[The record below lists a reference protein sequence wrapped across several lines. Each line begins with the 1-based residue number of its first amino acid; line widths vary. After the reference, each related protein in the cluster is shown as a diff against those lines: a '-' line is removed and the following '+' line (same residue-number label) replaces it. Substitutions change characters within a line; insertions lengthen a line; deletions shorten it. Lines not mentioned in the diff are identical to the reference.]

1 MTDPSTPQG
10 FFAGISASEAGQ
22 LLSLSANCLQV
33 VGFALQIY
41 DQVEGDQDVLDA
53 ITALSQ
59 KLDQDFAQLGNLIE
73 QQIQLVLQNENAIAL
88 AQALSHSGA
97 AMDHL
102 ITWMRTKGPS
112 DLAAADNESD
122 LGIQFFLALPANG
135 SDPGQASQTQ
145 PYFLPGIAKAGTIR
159 LLVLQARD
167 GTHLWTVG
175 PDVSEMQQI
184 IALMDGML
192 SFVEATVNAAH
203 STVWEN
209 EPGIADPVILG
220 YMHEE
225 HSHNLQFFSAGP
237 PATNAASFATLPK
250 RVSAA
255 RAAADAARTAGVT
268 AELSYM
274 GIPGYQT
281 LVDGSWKAAITNP
294 LTGVHLPIGDHPV
307 EVASGRK

>member
-1 MTDPSTPQG
+1 MTTPSTPQG

-41 DQVEGDQDVLDA
+41 DQVEGDQDVVDA
-53 ITALSQ
+53 IAALSQ

-88 AQALSHSGA
+88 AQALSHSGT

-102 ITWMRTKGPS
+102 ITWMRTKSPN

-122 LGIQFFLALPANG
+122 LGIQFFLALPASG

-145 PYFLPGIAKAGTIR
+145 PYFLPGIARAGTTR

-167 GTHLWTVG
+167 GTQLWKVG

-184 IALMDGML
+184 IALMDGMI
-192 SFVEATVNAAH
+192 SSVEATVNAAH
-203 STVWEN
+203 TIVWEN
-209 EPGIADPVILG
+209 EPGVADPVILG

-225 HSHNLQFFSAGP
+225 HGQNLQFFSAGP
-237 PATNAASFATLPK
+237 PATNAASFATLQK

-255 RAAADAARTAGVT
+255 RAAAGTARAVGVT
-268 AELSYM
+268 AELAYI
-274 GIPGYQT
+274 GIPGYQA
-281 LVDGSWKAAITNP
+281 LVDGSWKTAITNP
-294 LTGVHLPIGDHPV
+294 LNGVQVPIGNHPV
-307 EVASGRK
+307 EVVDRRQ